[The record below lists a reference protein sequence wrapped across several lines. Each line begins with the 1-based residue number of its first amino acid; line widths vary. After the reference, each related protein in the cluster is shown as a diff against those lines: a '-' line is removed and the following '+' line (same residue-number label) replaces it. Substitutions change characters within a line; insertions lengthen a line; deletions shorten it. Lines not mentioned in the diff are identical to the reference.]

1 MEYVDLF
8 ELFIGMEINK
18 LKEEVKNYT
27 RYARS
32 SANGQLIAYQQM
44 LCFLNELK
52 KEKEIGASV

>member
-1 MEYVDLF
+1 MEDINLF
-8 ELFIGMEINK
+8 ESFIGNKIKK

-32 SANGQLIAYQQM
+32 SANGQLIAYQEI

-52 KEKEIGASV
+52 KESGLEL

>member
-1 MEYVDLF
+1 MEDINLF
-8 ELFIGMEINK
+8 ESFIGNKIKK

-32 SANGQLIAYQQM
+32 SANGQLIAYQEI

-52 KEKEIGASV
+52 KRK